1 MNNKYR
7 HHPCLQWCF
16 SGMPLISVRICGVEM
31 SSKPSKWLLD
41 LTGGRHVLV
50 LLARKFTARC
60 CCSIALLSAIRSHHR
75 LRMRILWILKIR
87 RIHHFLWIYEA
98 NVLTQLVIKGN
109 SVVMSAKRQHWPAN
123 RPTLCH
129 KMSILVSCAKG
140 TFMASYF
147 MTYFYVLQ
155 WNNS

>member
-1 MNNKYR
+1 MPPMMFQWDAVDISSDMWSRNV
-7 HHPCLQWCF
+7 LQTF
-16 SGMPLISVRICGVEM
+16 QMA
-31 SSKPSKWLLD
+31 
-41 LTGGRHVLV
+41 TGPNRRTTWTELEINILVLV
-50 LLARKFTARC
+50 LLARKLTARC
-60 CCSIALLSAIRSHHR
+60 CCSIALLSAFRSHHR

-98 NVLTQLVIKGN
+98 NVLTQLAIKGN
-109 SVVMSAKRQHWPAN
+109 SVVMSAKRQHWPAS

-147 MTYFYVLQ
+147 MTYFYVL
-155 WNNS
+155 